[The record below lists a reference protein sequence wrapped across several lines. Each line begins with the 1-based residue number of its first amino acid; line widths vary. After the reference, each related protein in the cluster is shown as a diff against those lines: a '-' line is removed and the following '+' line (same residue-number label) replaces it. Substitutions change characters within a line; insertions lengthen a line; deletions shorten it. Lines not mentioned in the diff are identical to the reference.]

1 MIPTDTTTR
10 RREPQPD
17 ESMTTK
23 PKDLL
28 EPSDY
33 SNYRNIRAVSRLF
46 VFLGSI
52 LVMGG
57 VLAPLLENEN
67 SQEKIHPAFAVGIVL
82 VGLAGAIGGMAALRR
97 QPTVGIAGKGNGH
110 SLLLRLPAR
119 NDPEL
124 RPAHGIAPLPRQ
136 HGTTSG

>member
-1 MIPTDTTTR
+1 
-10 RREPQPD
+10 
-17 ESMTTK
+17 MTTK

-28 EPSDY
+28 ELSDY

-82 VGLAGAIGGMAALRR
+82 VGLAGAIGGMAALR
-97 QPTVGIAGKGNGH
+97 GNRRWA
-110 SLLLRLPAR
+110 SLVKVMATLYFFVFPLGTILSYVLLT
-119 NDPEL
+119 
-124 RPAHGIAPLPRQ
+124 GLPRYLDNFQ
-136 HGTTSG
+136 QLRAE